1 MCLTGS
7 LLVVKWQSSMQP
19 TQQGLRRKEKQ
30 IRSSLLK
37 PFIRQRRELLYSK
50 VVNERGYK
58 LFFVESICEDEAI
71 IEANIRF
78 IFYFVLIEGE

>member
-78 IFYFVLIEGE
+78 IFHFVLIEGE